1 MTKKQKHVLKTAL
14 FTAALVV
21 AAGAAA
27 VPCSAGQSKTQIT
40 DAAGRK
46 VEITSSPD
54 HVICSGAGCLRLL
67 TYMEAE
73 DRAAAAD
80 SMEKTA
86 RNGADPR
93 PYFLANPGLKDLPL
107 FGEFRGRD
115 NPELIAA
122 LEPQPEVIFK
132 TFPNMGHDPAEL
144 QKKTGI
150 PVVVLNYGNLTGH
163 RKDLYRSLRI
173 MGKVLGKTDRAEE
186 IIDFFNEMINDL
198 AQRCTDTP
206 EKESR
211 TCYVGGI
218 SYKGPHGVES
228 TQPAYPP
235 FVFTNARNVAEKPEN
250 PDNSLSNARVAKE
263 KILSWNPDI
272 IFLDLSSTVSDP
284 GGSALRE
291 LFSDPAYRHLDA
303 VKKGRVYG
311 VMPYNWYGSNF
322 GAVFANAYFAGKI
335 LRPERF
341 LDIDP
346 EQKADRIFAFLVG
359 EPVFERIDEM
369 FEGRVFDR
377 IENRK
382 QKDRYAP

>member
-1 MTKKQKHVLKTAL
+1 MAGKQRYAVKTAII
-14 FTAALVV
+14 AAVLL
-21 AAGAAA
+21 AAA
-27 VPCSAGQSKTQIT
+27 AAAPVFCTAGQNKTEIT
-40 DAAGRK
+40 DAAGRRIE
-46 VEITSSPD
+46 VPLSPD
-54 HVICSGAGCLRLL
+54 RVICSGAGCMRLL

-73 DRAAAAD
+73 DRAAAVD
-80 SMEKTA
+80 SMEKTSQG
-86 RNGADPR
+86 GADPR
-93 PYFLANPGLKDLPL
+93 PYFLANPQLKDLPL
-107 FGEFRGRD
+107 SGEFRGRD

-122 LEPQPEVIFK
+122 LDPQPEVIFK
-132 TFPNMGHDPAEL
+132 TFPNMGHDPEEL

-163 RKDLYRSLRI
+163 RQDLYRSLRI
-173 MGKVLGKTDRAEE
+173 MGEVLGKKNRAEE
-186 IIDFFNEMINDL
+186 IIGFFNEMIDDL
-198 AQRCTDTP
+198 AQRSQDRP
-206 EKESR
+206 GKEDK

-235 FVFTNARNVAEKPEN
+235 FVFTNARNVAEKHDN

-272 IFLDLSSTVSDP
+272 IFLDLSSTVSNS
-284 GGSALRE
+284 GGSALLE

-311 VMPYNWYGSNF
+311 VMPYNWYASNF
-322 GAVFANAYFAGKI
+322 GAVFANAYFTGKI

-341 LDIDP
+341 SDVDP
-346 EQKADRIFAFLVG
+346 AQKADRIFDFLVG
-359 EPVFERIDEM
+359 EPVFDRIDEM

-377 IENRK
+377 IEN
-382 QKDRYAP
+382 